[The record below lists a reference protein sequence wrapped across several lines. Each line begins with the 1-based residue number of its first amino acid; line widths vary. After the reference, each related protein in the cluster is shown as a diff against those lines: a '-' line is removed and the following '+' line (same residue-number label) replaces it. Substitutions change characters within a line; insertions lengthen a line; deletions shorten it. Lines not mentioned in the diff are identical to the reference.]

1 MLCSYIKAHLY
12 KSNTQLEIMSTE
24 KTVVIGSDSAA
35 NLITILSSIQKF
47 PHCDIQIISA
57 SRLVDLLSILK
68 DSNPDLVIINFN
80 NNQEALNDINNKVK
94 KPEIPLLC
102 LDPKSQPNI
111 LNWDSK
117 AIVFVYPFEMI
128 HKEHYIFSRIN
139 SIFLLKS
146 KAYPKSETDRFPSL
160 VPAKSAGELSRYV
173 MELDKKREVL
183 SKVRN
188 KIKALYPNVNDP
200 VRKELMSIVNYIKAT
215 SGDEN
220 LWKDFKF
227 YFEQIHQDF
236 LQRLTDKHPVLTP
249 TDLKY
254 CCYLKMNMT
263 NDDIK
268 SVLGI
273 NQESVRTHTYR
284 LKLKMALRKEE
295 DLRYYLRSV
304 C

>member
-1 MLCSYIKAHLY
+1 M
-12 KSNTQLEIMSTE
+12 NTK
-24 KTVVIGSDSAA
+24 KTVVIGSDNAA
-35 NLITILSSIQKF
+35 NLITLLSSIQKF
-47 PHCDIQIISA
+47 PYCDIQIISA
-57 SRLVDLLSILK
+57 SRLVDLLSILI
-68 DSNPDLVIINFN
+68 DSNPDLVIINFT
-80 NNQEALNDINNKVK
+80 NNQEVLNDINNNVK
-94 KPEIPLLC
+94 KLEIPILC

-128 HKEHYIFSRIN
+128 HKEHYIFNRIN

-146 KAYPKSETDRFPSL
+146 KTYPKSEADRFPSL
-160 VPAKSAGELSRYV
+160 IPVKSAGELSRYV
-173 MELDKKREVL
+173 MELDKKREIL
-183 SKVRN
+183 SKVRS

-215 SGDEN
+215 SSDKN
-220 LWKDFKF
+220 LWGDFKF

-236 LQRLTDKHPVLTP
+236 LQQLTNKHPALTP

-268 SVLGI
+268 NLLGI

>member
-1 MLCSYIKAHLY
+1 
-12 KSNTQLEIMSTE
+12 MSTE

-35 NLITILSSIQKF
+35 NLIMMLSSIQKF
-47 PHCDIQIISA
+47 PHCDIHIISV
-57 SRLVDLLSILK
+57 SRLADLLHVLK
-68 DSNPDLVIINFN
+68 DSNPDLTIINFAD
-80 NNQEALNDINNKVK
+80 NQTALNEINDKVK
-94 KPEIPLLC
+94 KSEIPIVC
-102 LDPKSQPNI
+102 LDPKSQSNI
-111 LNWDSK
+111 LHWDSK

-128 HKEHYIFSRIN
+128 HKENYIFNRIN

-146 KAYPKSETDRFPSL
+146 KTYSKSEAERFPSL
-160 VPAKSAGELSRYV
+160 IPAKSSGELSRYV
-173 MELDKKREVL
+173 MELDKKREIL
-183 SKVRN
+183 SKVRS

-215 SGDEN
+215 SSDQN

-236 LQRLTDKHPVLTP
+236 LQRLTDKHPALTP

-268 SVLGI
+268 NLLGI